1 MPHTYKFMD
10 AEHTIVG
17 RDDGKSFA
25 WPPGTNVANIN
36 GRVAEEYRLEG
47 SPKISPYTE
56 SKPVAA
62 TKPKQQTKLPV
73 DPVAAAE
80 QTITQLQEKREKFL
94 AERLRLEND
103 MGKHSFAAHARSDM
117 RAVAALDEIATSI
130 ARIDGHV
137 REIDLAL
144 AEAGRFLQEARQAE
158 AQAVAQQRAEE
169 AHKLVCELAECFP
182 YLDRKLAEA
191 ANALIAINDGI
202 AKLHQAGFAFPSD
215 SQLRL
220 GVAAIIQ
227 SWAHRLPRS
236 WHDQLRDGF
245 EFLAPGRR
253 QTAVE
258 YWGQI
263 QASIDNQI
271 TQRLGEAEQP
281 NKERAA

>member
-1 MPHTYKFMD
+1 MPHTYKFAD
-10 AEHTIVG
+10 PAHTVVA

-36 GRVAEEYRLEG
+36 GRIAEDYRREN
-47 SPKISPYTE
+47 SPKIAAYTE

-62 TKPKQQTKLPV
+62 TKPKPQIKPLATV
-73 DPVAAAE
+73 ESAE

-117 RAVAALDEIATSI
+117 KAVAALDEIATSI

-169 AHKLVCELAECFP
+169 AHKLVCELGECFP

-191 ANALIAINDGI
+191 ANALIAINDGV

-227 SWAHRLPRS
+227 TWAHRLPRS

-271 TQRLGEAEQP
+271 NQRLDKTEQP

>member
-1 MPHTYKFMD
+1 M
-10 AEHTIVG
+10 
-17 RDDGKSFA
+17 
-25 WPPGTNVANIN
+25 
-36 GRVAEEYRLEG
+36 
-47 SPKISPYTE
+47 
-56 SKPVAA
+56 A
-62 TKPKQQTKLPV
+62 TTTKQQTSSKPQ
-73 DPVAAAE
+73 PPAIPTVADAE
-80 QTITQLQEKREKFL
+80 AVVARLQVQQEQLR
-94 AERLRLEND
+94 AERQRVE
-103 MGKHSFAAHARSDM
+103 GETGRHAFAAHARSDM
-117 RAVAALDEIATSI
+117 KAVEALDQIATTIMRLDS
-130 ARIDGHV
+130 RI

-144 AEAGRFLQEARQAE
+144 SEAGRFLQEARQAE
-158 AQAVAQQRAEE
+158 ARAADQARAAE
-169 AHKLVCELAECFP
+169 ARELARELGKVFP

-220 GVAAIIQ
+220 GVAAILQ

-258 YWGQI
+258 YWAQI

-271 TQRLGEAEQP
+271 NQRLDKTEQP
-281 NKERAA
+281 SKERAA

>member
-1 MPHTYKFMD
+1 MNDIEKYEGLIAELTRKREACVQRGTELADERAGVALD
-10 AEHTIVG
+10 AHIGDSKAAKRLV
-17 RDDGKSFA
+17 
-25 WPPGTNVANIN
+25 NIN
-36 GRVAEEYRLEG
+36 NALALHGSELE
-47 SPKISPYTE
+47 SLD
-56 SKPVAA
+56 AA
-62 TKPKQQTKLPV
+62 AKAAGEKL
-73 DPVAAAE
+73 AAAE
-80 QTITQLQEKREKFL
+80 
-94 AERLRLEND
+94 
-103 MGKHSFAAHARSDM
+103 
-117 RAVAALDEIATSI
+117 RAK
-130 ARIDGHV
+130 
-137 REIDLAL
+137 
-144 AEAGRFLQEARQAE
+144 
-158 AQAVAQQRAEE
+158 AQAAAQQRAEE
-169 AHKLVCELAECFP
+169 AHKLVKELGACFP

-227 SWAHRLPRS
+227 TWAHRLPRS

-258 YWGQI
+258 YWAQI

-271 TQRLGEAEQP
+271 NQRLDKTEQP